1 MSLEIC
7 ETITPDKLTLKNS
20 RFFKDKVQLTIEPG
34 AECKF
39 IKISDELYFKQK
51 KVYFP
56 IFKSII
62 FIKASKDNQPNNFAL
77 IFKGIVIEDDEI
89 GIIDSVIQENIE
101 KEKQKYE
108 EYKKNLD
115 KEISLIISSM
125 NLEISNQKKFLK
137 KDCLTKS
144 QYNENIKTLVNI
156 YADIVTIKL
165 SKDINLRSGDRSEIN
180 KFYGN
185 MIAGLGNNNVNKD
198 ILSGIKDPEIDYSIK

>member
-77 IFKGIVIEDDEI
+77 IFKGIVIEDYEI
-89 GIIDSVIQENIE
+89 GMIDSVIQENIE

-115 KEISLIISSM
+115 KEISLIIT
-125 NLEISNQKKFLK
+125 F
-137 KDCLTKS
+137 
-144 QYNENIKTLVNI
+144 
-156 YADIVTIKL
+156 
-165 SKDINLRSGDRSEIN
+165 
-180 KFYGN
+180 
-185 MIAGLGNNNVNKD
+185 
-198 ILSGIKDPEIDYSIK
+198 

>member
-62 FIKASKDNQPNNFAL
+62 FTKASKDNQANNFAL
-77 IFKGIVIEDDEI
+77 IFKGSIIEDDEI
-89 GIIDSVIQENIE
+89 GMIDSVIQENNE
-101 KEKQKYE
+101 KENQKYG

-115 KEISLIISSM
+115 KEISLIINSM

-144 QYNENIKTLVNI
+144 QYNENIKILVNA
-156 YADIVTIKL
+156 YADIITIKL
-165 SKDINLRSGDRSEIN
+165 SKDINLRSSDRSEIN

-185 MIAGLGNNNVNKD
+185 MITGLGNSNINKD
-198 ILSGIKDPEIDYSIK
+198 ILSGIKDPEKNDNIK

>member
-77 IFKGIVIEDDEI
+77 IFKGIVIEDGEI
-89 GIIDSVIQENIE
+89 GIIDSAIKENNE

-144 QYNENIKTLVNI
+144 QYNENIKTLVNT

>member
-7 ETITPDKLTLKNS
+7 ETVTPDKLTLKNS

-62 FIKASKDNQPNNFAL
+62 FTKALKDNQPNNFAL
-77 IFKGIVIEDDEI
+77 IFKGIVIEDGEI
-89 GIIDSVIQENIE
+89 GMINSVIKENIE

-144 QYNENIKTLVNI
+144 QYNENIKTLVNT
-156 YADIVTIKL
+156 YAYIVTIKL

>member
-7 ETITPDKLTLKNS
+7 ETVTPDKLTLKNS
-20 RFFKDKVQLTIEPG
+20 IFFKGKVQLTIEPG

-39 IKISDELYFKQK
+39 VKISDELYFKQK

-56 IFKSII
+56 ILKSII
-62 FIKASKDNQPNNFAL
+62 FTKASKDNQPNNFAL
-77 IFKGIVIEDDEI
+77 IFKGIVIEDGEI
-89 GIIDSVIQENIE
+89 GIIDSAIKENNE

-144 QYNENIKTLVNI
+144 QYNENIKTLVNA
-156 YADIVTIKL
+156 YADIVKIKL
-165 SKDINLRSGDRSEIN
+165 SKDINLRSGDRSEIS

-185 MIAGLGNNNVNKD
+185 MIVGLGNNNVNKD

>member
-62 FIKASKDNQPNNFAL
+62 FTKASKDNLPNNFAL
-77 IFKGIVIEDDEI
+77 IFKGIIIKDDEI
-89 GIIDSVIQENIE
+89 GMIDSVIQENNK

-125 NLEISNQKKFLK
+125 NLEMSNQKKFLK
-137 KDCLTKS
+137 KKCLTKS
-144 QYNENIKTLVNI
+144 QYNENIETLVNA
-156 YADIVTIKL
+156 YTDIITIKL
-165 SKDINLRSGDRSEIN
+165 SKDINLRSSDRSEIN

-185 MIAGLGNNNVNKD
+185 MIAGLGNNKINKD
-198 ILSGIKDPEIDYSIK
+198 TLSGIKDPEIDCSIK